1 MKIRLKPQKGFT
13 LVELLVVISIIA
25 ILAGIALPTFTS
37 VIEKGNQTKVLSNA
51 KQVYL
56 GLKMFA
62 GDYDGMYPTKQP
74 DEDAGLNEGTDLS
87 YANDAFRNLVPRYV
101 PTEKVFWF
109 PKDGYCDATPPK
121 DNHSVMADILAAG
134 TNHFAY
140 VSKLNETSPP
150 AWPLLADGF
159 SATKGVYSITPGAE
173 GGVWKGKAAIVVRVD
188 GSAKVENLTPSY
200 KVFDY
205 TGGASKADIFVPV
218 AASGNNPGWLNGLTA
233 ADILNPQKGGG
244 DEDDD

>member
-56 GLKMFA
+56 GMKMFA

-74 DEDAGLNEGTDLS
+74 DDDAGLNEGADLEN
-87 YANDAFRNLVPRYV
+87 ANDAFRNLIPRYV

-109 PKDGYCDATPPK
+109 PKDGFCDLTPPK
-121 DNHSVMADILAAG
+121 DDFSTISTILPAG

-140 VSKLNETSPP
+140 VPGLNETSPP
-150 AWPLLADGF
+150 AWPLIADGF
-159 SATKGVYSITPGAE
+159 ADAEAGEYIDTTGVQ
-173 GGVWKGKAAIVVRVD
+173 GGLWKGKAAIVVRVD
-188 GSAKVENLTPSY
+188 GSAKVENLSP
-200 KVFDY
+200 KFEVLDY
-205 TGGASKADIFVPV
+205 AGGDSKTNIFLQSDTNKWLTTLSDTGV
-218 AASGNNPGWLNGLTA
+218 
-233 ADILNPQKGGG
+233 LNPEPGANTGAP
-244 DEDDD
+244 